1 MRNLAVKF
9 FREGF
14 NCSQS
19 VLKAA
24 EIIYNIRVS
33 EQSFNMCKGVGSGF
47 GAGNLCCALVGG
59 IMVFGLM
66 FDENTTKSM
75 RIRLLDLFHQKY
87 GSNQCA
93 VLLRQMNNDCEQVVA
108 DVADMTQQLIER
120 EKLCC
125 CGN

>member
-24 EIIYNIRVS
+24 EIIYNIKVS
-33 EQSFNMCKGVGSGF
+33 EQSFNMCKGLGSGF

-75 RIRLLDLFHQKY
+75 RIRLLDLFQQKY
-87 GSNQCA
+87 GSTQCA
-93 VLLRQMNNDCEQVVA
+93 VLLKQMKNDCERVVA
-108 DVADMTQQLIER
+108 DIAEMTQQIIETM
-120 EKLCC
+120 
-125 CGN
+125 